1 MKTLN
6 FLLVIA
12 IDFSQVKTNNHQKV
26 RNKKTIGQKQP
37 PEVFCKKRCN

>member
-12 IDFSQVKTNNHQKV
+12 IDFSQVKTNNQKV
-26 RNKKTIGQKQP
+26 RNKKTIGQK
-37 PEVFCKKRCN
+37 

>member
-12 IDFSQVKTNNHQKV
+12 IDFSQVKTNNQKV